1 MGDAMPVVAGSTRS
15 RVRPIMRGM
24 DKPSPS
30 PSDAQALVNAMAH
43 QLAQWQELQ
52 AQLQELHA
60 RLEYARLMLKIHTR
74 QLPGP
79 GG

>member
-1 MGDAMPVVAGSTRS
+1 
-15 RVRPIMRGM
+15 M

-30 PSDAQALVNAMAH
+30 QPDAQALVAAMAH

-60 RLEYARLMLKIHTR
+60 KLEYARLMLKIHTR
-74 QLPGP
+74 GGPGP
-79 GG
+79 GA